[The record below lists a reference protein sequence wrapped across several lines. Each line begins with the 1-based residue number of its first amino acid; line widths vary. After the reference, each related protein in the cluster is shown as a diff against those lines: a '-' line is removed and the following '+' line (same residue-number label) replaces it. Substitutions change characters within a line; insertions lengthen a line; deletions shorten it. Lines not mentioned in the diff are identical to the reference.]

1 MVLQDCGVGDGQWA
15 SGAPYWFGN
24 SQAGNFWG
32 LEGTQSAHMGVRC
45 HPSAQVGAEV
55 LGKDQRD
62 SPRLCGAWKVLSRP
76 DLRAQRHKCLR
87 DEETVL

>member
-55 LGKDQRD
+55 LGKEAPRD
-62 SPRLCGAWKVLSRP
+62 GGPVASLPGPLEMGGHSLG
-76 DLRAQRHKCLR
+76 
-87 DEETVL
+87 TG